1 MCVIIN
7 FLAVTQKPIPAAT
20 TTTQV
25 VSVPAFNQSAKS
37 SEMKKESKPEKSVIK
52 EGKAVRLAQNLTVRQ
67 GKQRIMPIPHVE
79 YLLEVYAEYLDKRM
93 LESGRLSKGKSKKKW
108 KKVYRKIIKEHST
121 KLPPI
126 WMQSSKSLTTS
137 AIRYILFV
145 VVLWTF
151 FNINQRLHRSC
162 KTWRFSIKTVK

>member
-93 LESGRLSKGKSKKKW
+93 LESGRLSKGKSKKSEK
-108 KKVYRKIIKEHST
+108 RFT
-121 KLPPI
+121 G
-126 WMQSSKSLTTS
+126 KS
-137 AIRYILFV
+137 
-145 VVLWTF
+145 
-151 FNINQRLHRSC
+151 
-162 KTWRFSIKTVK
+162 